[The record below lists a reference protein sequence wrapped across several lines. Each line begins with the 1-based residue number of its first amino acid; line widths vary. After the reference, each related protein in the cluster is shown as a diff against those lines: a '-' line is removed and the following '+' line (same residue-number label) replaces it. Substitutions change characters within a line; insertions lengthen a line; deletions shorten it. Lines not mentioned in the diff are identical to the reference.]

1 MNWILE
7 RRNLCWSEFTPA
19 MHAGARVCGSR
30 YAVLCVRPEE
40 MTGTSRQPGGYR
52 FVEISSSISLYGILK
67 HDTMFSKVS

>member
-7 RRNLCWSEFTPA
+7 RRNLGWSEFTPA

-40 MTGTSRQPGGYR
+40 MTGTSPPTRGIQICRDLIIR
-52 FVEISSSISLYGILK
+52 FTLRYTEKRYYAL
-67 HDTMFSKVS
+67 